1 MIGPRPRLISV
12 AWPLLAEL
20 VLGFGVGLLGLWL
33 ASRESDSSSAAFAL
47 SNQLQGAFFLLFRI
61 ISMGVSVVVTQY
73 VGAGNRIEADATARA
88 ALGASTWLGLSSAA
102 AVFVGA
108 VPLLSSMNAP
118 PDVLAMGVPYL
129 QMLACALVLDA
140 FNASMAAVMR
150 AHLRTQDAM
159 MIVLGMNLTHLLLC
173 IPLMRGWGAVPAMGL
188 VGFALAMVLSR
199 AVGLCAH
206 LLLWRWRLD
215 LVPHASDWIV
225 LQWRRLGPV
234 LHIGLPGAAEN
245 IAYRIAM
252 LVSVTVVAGM
262 GAKTLATQTY
272 TFQIMN
278 VIVLL
283 SVSVGFACE
292 ILIGHMVGAGHL
304 HQANRLLRKSMAW
317 GLGISLCL
325 AVLAAATAQWTLT
338 LFTHDPEILA
348 SATVLLWIT
357 VLLEPGRTCNV
368 VIINAL
374 RATGDARF
382 PVVAGAA
389 SMLLVMAGGSWLL
402 GVYFQL
408 GLVGVWIAYAADEW
422 VRGLM
427 MAARWITLGW
437 LPAARATRRRVVRSN
452 VRGGRGLPN
461 GAVPTL

>member
-1 MIGPRPRLISV
+1 MIGQRPRLIHV

-33 ASRESDSSSAAFAL
+33 ASRGSDASSAAFAL

-73 VGAGNRIEADATARA
+73 VGAGNRSEADATARA
-88 ALGASTWLGLSSAA
+88 ALGASTWIGLCSAL
-102 AVFVGA
+102 AVFLGA

-118 PDVLAMGVPYL
+118 PDVLALGVPYL
-129 QMLACALVLDA
+129 QMLALALVLDA

-150 AHLRTQDAM
+150 AHMRTQDAM
-159 MIVLGMNLTHLLLC
+159 LTVLGMHLTHLLLC
-173 IPLMRGWGAVPAMGL
+173 VPLMRGWGWIPPLGL
-188 VGFALAMVLSR
+188 VGFALAMALSR

-206 LLLWRWRLD
+206 LFLWRWRLG
-215 LVPHASDWIV
+215 LVPRAGDWFA
-225 LQWRRLGPV
+225 LQWKRLAPV

-245 IAYRIAM
+245 IAYRVAM
-252 LVSVTVVAGM
+252 LVSVTVVAGL

-278 VIVLL
+278 IVVLF
-283 SVSVGFACE
+283 SVSLGFACE

-304 HQANRLLRKSMAW
+304 HEANRLLRKSMAL
-317 GLGISLCL
+317 GLSVSLGL
-325 AVLAAATAQWTLT
+325 AVLAAVTAPWTLT
-338 LFTHDPEILA
+338 LFTSDPAIIA
-348 SATVLLWIT
+348 SATTLLWIT

-382 PVVAGAA
+382 PVAAGAA

-402 GVYFQL
+402 GVHFQM

-427 MAARWITLGW
+427 MAARWVTLGW
-437 LPAARATRRRVVRSN
+437 LPAARATRRRVVQ
-452 VRGGRGLPN
+452 
-461 GAVPTL
+461 A